1 MKLDERIIHYLE
13 IGRMNILA
21 GLYKKEDQ
29 AMNAYRALL
38 SAGFDEKDLTMLI
51 QKEVSPQKY
60 PERSSAKDVAISAAI
75 GALILGTLGVIMV
88 LLKGFGVVQFSW
100 FLPIL
105 EPGNVRL
112 TLSLSITVFILSAL
126 TGTLIGAAFHLIRS
140 RDQVKITP
148 QGVRRGGLLL
158 AVNIDPTQRDTA
170 KKVLIEN
177 GAVNVENLS
186 EMWDQEIWSQ
196 YKGVEIP

>member
-1 MKLDERIIHYLE
+1 
-13 IGRMNILA
+13 MNILA

-38 SAGFDEKDLTMLI
+38 SAGFDEKDLTMLVR
-51 QKEVSPQKY
+51 KEVSPQKY
-60 PERSSAKDVAISAAI
+60 PERSSAKDVAISATI

-88 LLKGFGVVQFSW
+88 LLKGLGVVQFSW

-105 EPGNVRL
+105 EPGNARL
-112 TLSLSITVFILSAL
+112 TLGLSITVFILSAL